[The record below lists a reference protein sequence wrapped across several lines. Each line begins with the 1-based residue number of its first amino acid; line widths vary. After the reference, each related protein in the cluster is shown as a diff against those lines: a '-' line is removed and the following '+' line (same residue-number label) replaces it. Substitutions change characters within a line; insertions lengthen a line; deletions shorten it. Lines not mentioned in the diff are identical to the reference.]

1 VSHHAVQSVFKTCED
16 LKLSFANEVFYSDSE
31 EELTEVKTEP
41 LTNKVV
47 LVKPIEQDSNRPIE
61 FFMKPLEGFMDN
73 VKHEAVEVESV
84 VVDEIIVTDDI
95 GNEIMLPDDSF
106 SLESAL

>member
-1 VSHHAVQSVFKTCED
+1 MKKC
-16 LKLSFANEVFYSDSE
+16 NY
-31 EELTEVKTEP
+31 
-41 LTNKVV
+41 TNKVV
-47 LVKPIEQDSNRPIE
+47 LVKPIEQDNNRPIE
-61 FFMKPLEGFMDN
+61 FFMKPLEGFMDD
-73 VKHEAVEVESV
+73 VKHEAVEVSGESV